1 MVTVKQGK
9 QIASLFNSYQ
19 VACEMATKAL
29 EKGNMDSFRNWTD
42 SADIASLVLNNHFN
56 ITLPTHED
64 NLKSQIGLYGWDK
77 TAWRIAQKYEC
88 VTEYHSKKVA

>member
-19 VACEMATKAL
+19 VACEMATRAL
-29 EKGNMDSFRNWTD
+29 DKDNMDMFRTWTD
-42 SADIASLVLNNHFN
+42 STDIASLVLNNHFN

-64 NLKSQIGLYGWDK
+64 SLKSQIGLYGWDK
-77 TAWRIAQKYEC
+77 TAWRIQNRFEC
-88 VTEYHSKKVA
+88 VVEHHKNK